1 MFKKKPVLW
10 SSLVGLLVILNLVKW
25 LPSLWQGKATKGT
38 APVLGLEL
46 DFPSGPLE
54 GEGSLHRDLFALGS
68 LPSGNIK
75 RPKARKTQVPDQ
87 TPPSPTPTFTFPDG
101 SLREIAGGYR
111 LMGVVSRGGQ
121 SQALIGKGDQLFQ
134 LGPGEDLE
142 GQYQVQKITDSEV
155 YLTEKQ
161 TGNSLRL
168 RIWDDQGT
176 K

>member
-1 MFKKKPVLW
+1 MFKKRPFLW
-10 SSLVGLLVILNLVKW
+10 ISLVGVLVLLNLIKW
-25 LPSLWQGKATKGT
+25 LPSLWPGKASKGT

-46 DFPSGPLE
+46 DFPSGLLE
-54 GEGSLHRDLFALGS
+54 GERDPRRNLFALGP
-68 LPSGNIK
+68 LPSGNTK
-75 RPKARKTQVPDQ
+75 RPKVRKAPVQ
-87 TPPSPTPTFTFPDG
+87 TEPSPTPTFAFPDG

-111 LMGVVSRGGQ
+111 LMGIVSRGGQ
-121 SQALIGKGDQLFQ
+121 SQALIGKGDQLFP
-134 LGPGEDLE
+134 LGPGEELE
-142 GQYQVQKITDSEV
+142 GQYRVEKITDSEV

>member
-1 MFKKKPVLW
+1 MLKKRPILW
-10 SSLVGLLVILNLVKW
+10 ISLVGVLVLLNLIKW
-25 LPSLWQGKATKGT
+25 LPSIWQDRAAKGT

-46 DFPSGPLE
+46 DFPSGPLQ
-54 GEGSLHRDLFALGS
+54 GEGSLHRNLFALGS
-68 LPSGNIK
+68 LPSNNMK
-75 RPKARKTQVPDQ
+75 RTKVKKTKIPTQ
-87 TPPSPTPTFTFPDG
+87 TQPSPTPTFAFPDG

-142 GQYQVQKITDSEV
+142 GQYQVEKITDSEV